1 MFKKNKQVIKA
12 LYIIFIIPL
21 LATYLFP
28 TLQMILLGN
37 NRESYNRSTLVFS
50 NWSIIVITIILIISS
65 FLLYSKLFYEIS
77 YYILGIFIGFIS
89 KLFPINNNPSFV
101 QISTIRY
108 ILIIGYAI
116 IILIAFIN
124 LYRKNKV

>member
-1 MFKKNKQVIKA
+1 MFKKIKQVIKA
-12 LYIIFIIPL
+12 MYIIFIIPL

-37 NRESYNRSTLVFS
+37 RESFSRSTLVFS

-65 FLLYSKLFYEIS
+65 FLIYSKLFYEIS
-77 YYILGIFIGFIS
+77 YYILGILIGFIS
-89 KLFPINNNPSFV
+89 KLFPINNNTSFV
-101 QISTIRY
+101 PISTIRY

>member
-1 MFKKNKQVIKA
+1 MFKKIKQVIKA
-12 LYIIFIIPL
+12 MYIIFIIPL

-37 NRESYNRSTLVFS
+37 RESFSRSTLVFS

-65 FLLYSKLFYEIS
+65 FLIYSKLFYET
-77 YYILGIFIGFIS
+77 
-89 KLFPINNNPSFV
+89 SFV